1 MTGNQEQGAGGSC
14 RWGSEERVTDHLA
27 EGDGMDEHVGG
38 ILHRCP
44 ACLQVG
50 VPGMSDSHRSLCLR
64 TVPVVTTT
72 LTGTVKLF

>member
-1 MTGNQEQGAGGSC
+1 MIGNQEQGAGGSC
-14 RWGSEERVTDHLA
+14 SWRSEERVA
-27 EGDGMDEHVGG
+27 EGDRMDEHVGG
-38 ILHRCP
+38 ILHRAP

-50 VPGMSDSHRSLCLR
+50 VPGMSDSDRSLCLR